1 MTKRLND
8 KQISRLEQSCSVALC
23 TYNGEKYLEELLV
36 SILSQTLPP
45 DEIIIVDDC
54 SLDGTVL
61 LLKSFAEKFPQIK
74 LNLQS
79 SNLGPISAF
88 QLAISLTSR
97 PFIFLADQDDI
108 WSPRKIELMLL
119 SGTGHRSDLPLLAF
133 TDLEVIDEKGDLVST
148 SFWEMTGLQP
158 HLTSFKSLM
167 FGNVVT
173 GCASLIN
180 AKMREYLIFIPQGV
194 LMHDHWMA
202 LIAYGFGQVEIID
215 QPLVKY
221 RTHLQAVTEKARA
234 GFRWKLKKQFS
245 QFSREQFLENEIKQM
260 REFAKLNLNKLSKED
275 RKHLLQFIKLRGK
288 SLLRKKIISL
298 IRFRKRK

>member
-1 MTKRLND
+1 M
-8 KQISRLEQSCSVALC
+8 SRLDQSCSVALC
-23 TYNGEKYLEELLV
+23 SYNGEKYIGELLN
-36 SILSQTLPP
+36 SILNQTVPP

-54 SLDGTVL
+54 SSDGTVS
-61 LLKSFAEKFPQIK
+61 LLKSYAKKFTQIK
-74 LNLQS
+74 LNIQS
-79 SNLGPISAF
+79 TNLGPISAF
-88 QLAISLTSR
+88 QLAISLTTNS
-97 PFIFLADQDDI
+97 FIFLADQDDI

-133 TDLEVIDEKGDLVST
+133 SDLEVINEKGDFVRL
-148 SFWEMTGLQP
+148 SFWEMAGLYP
-158 HLTSFKSLM
+158 HHTTFKSLM

-173 GCASLIN
+173 GCASMIN
-180 AKMREYLIFIPQGV
+180 AKMKEYLSVLPQGV

-202 LIAYGFGQVEIID
+202 LIAYGFGQVEIIN

-245 QFSREQFLENEIKQM
+245 QFSSEQYLENEIKQM
-260 REFAKLNLNKLSKED
+260 REFAKLNLDKLSKED
-275 RKHLLQFIKLRGK
+275 REHILQFIKLRGK

-298 IRFRKRK
+298 IRFRKRR